1 MLYRCFFRPWK
12 ETENWWADDCRTV
25 VRVGVEV
32 GSTFVEVEKNADV
45 RSVYAPPWGMKNPRT
60 PAGKSDGAHGE
71 VIVITIDGWS
81 VGQRI
86 SLMASTRRRKSSGK
100 TSPML
105 PMRNVSA
112 WEILPG

>member
-45 RSVYAPPWGMKNPRT
+45 RSVYAPPWG
-60 PAGKSDGAHGE
+60 
-71 VIVITIDGWS
+71 
-81 VGQRI
+81 
-86 SLMASTRRRKSSGK
+86 
-100 TSPML
+100 
-105 PMRNVSA
+105 
-112 WEILPG
+112 

>member
-1 MLYRCFFRPWK
+1 MRTLCRYMLRRGD
-12 ETENWWADDCRTV
+12 E
-25 VRVGVEV
+25 
-32 GSTFVEVEKNADV
+32 
-45 RSVYAPPWGMKNPRT
+45 KNPRT

-81 VGQRI
+81 AGQRI